1 VNDVKNDGEHLLRRV
16 EPNIGV
22 NLKLF

>member
-1 VNDVKNDGEHLLRRV
+1 VNDVKNEGEHLLRQV

-22 NLKLF
+22 NLRLF